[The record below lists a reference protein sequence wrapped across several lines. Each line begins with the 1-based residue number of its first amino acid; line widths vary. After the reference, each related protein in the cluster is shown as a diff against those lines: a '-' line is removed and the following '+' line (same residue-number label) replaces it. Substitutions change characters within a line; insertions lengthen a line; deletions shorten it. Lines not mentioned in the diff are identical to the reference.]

1 MFDYRANE
9 QTDGEALTE
18 AERIPRRYQTA
29 LASCSQTLLRAA
41 PAPVQR
47 EELLNQAL
55 DFLVDVVGA
64 GRAYVVQDFVDSEGV
79 LRLRLRAE
87 ACAPGVYS
95 HLQVPRNQRVPWSL
109 FGLEFRQSLVE
120 GHSFCGPT
128 AAVFA
133 YKPDLVNLFLEQA
146 NPLLSLLLIPLS
158 VDGEFWGMIGFDDV
172 RELRLWDEDEI
183 ALLNTAAEIFTST
196 LHRWELEDR
205 LREQAAREATLAER
219 QRLAQDLHDVITQ
232 TLYGLTLMARSGR
245 EALRERDLETL
256 FQSLEGIEEN
266 ALVAQRDM
274 RVLLYQLGPLALPT
288 QDGLGVV
295 LKDRLRRV
303 ERRLGLETE
312 LRIDPAI
319 TLQADMVEAL
329 YYIITEAL
337 NNSLQHAAATHVSV
351 SLIRQGERL
360 LIEVEDNGRG
370 FRSDRVEPGM
380 GLAHIAK
387 RARLLSADLIID
399 TMPGA
404 GTRIAL
410 LLPAEKD
417 GAESG

>member
-1 MFDYRANE
+1 MIDYRASE
-9 QTDGEALTE
+9 QTEGEALTE

-41 PAPVQR
+41 PTPTQR
-47 EELLNQAL
+47 QELLNQAL

-64 GRAYVVQDFVDSEGV
+64 GRAYVVQEFVDSEEILC
-79 LRLRLRAE
+79 LRLLAE

-95 HLQVPRNQRVPWSL
+95 HLEVPTNQRVPWSL
-109 FGLEFRQSLVE
+109 LGLDLRGRLTGGQILS
-120 GHSFCGPT
+120 GPT
-128 AAVFA
+128 EMAFA
-133 YKPDLVNLFLEQA
+133 KNPDLVKIFHNQ
-146 NPLLSLLLIPLS
+146 NSPLLSVLILPLAI
-158 VDGEFWGMIGFDDV
+158 DGVFWGFIGFDDV
-172 RELRLWDEDEI
+172 QEPRQWDDEQI
-183 ALLNTAAEIFTST
+183 ALLGTAAEIFTST

-205 LREQAAREATLAER
+205 LREQAAREATLTER

-232 TLYGLTLMARSGR
+232 TLYGLTLMARTSR
-245 EALRERDLETL
+245 EALREGNMQTL
-256 FQSLEGIEEN
+256 SESLEGIEEN

-319 TLQADMVEAL
+319 TLEADMVEAL

-337 NNSLQHAAATHVSV
+337 NNSLQHAAATHVAV
-351 SLIRQGERL
+351 SLVRRGDRL
-360 LIEVEDNGRG
+360 AIEVEDNGCG

-380 GLAHIAK
+380 GLAQIAK
-387 RARLLSADLIID
+387 RARLLNADLIID
-399 TMPGA
+399 TTPGS

-410 LLPAEKD
+410 LLPPEKE
-417 GAESG
+417 GAAGD